1 MTEMVESTSG
11 MSHIRN
17 VASHT
22 SKSGAGYDKH
32 GHGGDD
38 DDHDGGEGNQDEG
51 FQIFRHVVSHMLLL
65 EIEIMNMVE
74 VKMNKM
80 TESKIQMKESTSGMS
95 HIRECLES
103 HTAAAAGEIRNNS
116 HSHSS
121 AVSYQ
126 SYHVTFPVYLIIS
139 NTF

>member
-1 MTEMVESTSG
+1 
-11 MSHIRN
+11 MSHIWN

-51 FQIFRHVVSHMLLL
+51 VQIFRHVVSHMLLL
-65 EIEIMNMVE
+65 EIEIINMVGM
-74 VKMNKM
+74 KMNKM
-80 TESKIQMKESTSGMS
+80 TESKIQMKESTCGMS
-95 HIRECLES
+95 HIRECLKS
-103 HTAAAAGEIRNNS
+103 YTYTATIAGEIRNNS

-126 SYHVTFPVYLIIS
+126 SYHVTFPVSLII
-139 NTF
+139 NFLWR